1 MKESANATTASQ
13 NGVCARFPAEVFRAR
28 LCAALMNSLDAW
40 RVTPLRSSLSVFLF
54 RKPPQDLRAMLMGSL
69 IGAAAAA
76 AADVL
81 KVFAVS
87 SRVARL
93 VMTKVDRP
101 TNLLQ

>member
-1 MKESANATTASQ
+1 
-13 NGVCARFPAEVFRAR
+13 
-28 LCAALMNSLDAW
+28 
-40 RVTPLRSSLSVFLF
+40 
-54 RKPPQDLRAMLMGSL
+54 MLMGSL

-93 VMTKVDRP
+93 VMSKVDRP

>member
-1 MKESANATTASQ
+1 MQPQRRKTGCVPTFLPGAI
-13 NGVCARFPAEVFRAR
+13 RAR
-28 LCAALMNSLDAW
+28 LCAALLNCLDAW
-40 RVTPLRSSLSVFLF
+40 PVPPLRSSLSVFLF
-54 RKPPQDLRAMLMGSL
+54 RKPLQDLRAMIMGSL

-76 AADVL
+76 AADVM

-93 VMTKVDRP
+93 VMSKVDRP